1 MHNTVNKKTTS
12 RLRSTLVLIFLTGVL
27 GAGARISA
35 VQSSTTLTPT
45 AREIEKQRQRLNSVE
60 EEERRDAVMRLG
72 AMHLP
77 AASRVC
83 LSALADAAPMIRAV
97 AAKAILSL
105 GPEESSRALIPLLND
120 KDEFVR
126 RETAYALGL
135 THSRIATSALSD
147 RLVND
152 KKDGV
157 RGAAAIAL
165 GEIADEGAV
174 VTLVAVLA
182 PQSSPQS
189 KGNRKQKEE
198 RNPFVLRA
206 VAVALGQIRSRA
218 GVPALVAALTNEKLP
233 DDVRREA
240 AHALGEIGDPAA
252 LPALRTVSSAADP
265 YLSRVAFESL
275 RKISP

>member
-1 MHNTVNKKTTS
+1 MHNTLNKKTTA
-12 RLRSTLVLIFLTGVL
+12 RLRSTLVLIFLTAAL
-27 GAGARISA
+27 GAGAPISA

-45 AREIEKQRQRLNSVE
+45 EREIEKQRQRLTSAE
-60 EEERRDAVMRLG
+60 EEERREAVMRLG
-72 AMHLP
+72 GMHLP

-83 LSALADAAPMIRAV
+83 LSALSDAAPMIRAV

-105 GPEESSRALIPLLND
+105 DPEETSRALIPLLND

-135 THSRIATSALSD
+135 THSRTATSALSD

-152 KKDGV
+152 KEDGV
-157 RGAAAIAL
+157 RGAAAVAL
-165 GEIADEGAV
+165 GEIADDGAV
-174 VTLVAVLA
+174 VTLAGVLA

-189 KGNRKQKEE
+189 KGNRKKKAEQ
-198 RNPFVLRA
+198 NDFVLRA
-206 VAVALGQIRSRA
+206 VAVALGRIRSRA
-218 GVPALVAALTNEKLP
+218 AVPALVAALTNEKLP

-240 AHALGEIGDPAA
+240 ARALGLIGDPAA

-265 YLSRVAFESL
+265 HLSRLAFESL